1 MKVSLVN
8 FGEKSSKSDELL
20 VIITY
25 SITKRKSA
33 KIDTI
38 NEQHQ

>member
-20 VIITY
+20 AIITY
-25 SITKRKSA
+25 SIIKRKSA